1 MDNTDLLEKVVNYI
15 EVNEQTRN
23 LLLEVLSSV
32 KTTTN
37 NVCISE
43 EDKIKAAYALNMC
56 TVSVSQIID
65 YSDLNI
71 LEQEYEAILNNL
83 NLVQIPKDEA
93 LLHILRQLLDT
104 ITYFRIETN
113 EKELIEK
120 EYQQKMKNAIWSA
133 VPNFGMIVAGGNPI
147 TMAISLAS
155 QVGIGYMNY
164 RRNKA
169 EYGIE
174 KERSEW
180 ELQKTAIEQF
190 NGLRRELFDTAWRLA
205 DSYEFPDGYR
215 LTERQITHYNKILMD
230 QDKIRKYERLEMIKE
245 DFEAYPPFW
254 YFIGNAANYIAGSN
268 DISEETRKHYRKKA
282 LEYFDKF
289 EKLDKFNILRQD
301 QLVASCALEHI
312 DLLLFSKNPDM
323 VKIEKLL
330 HDAVVNSKNS
340 NDILELCALTY
351 LKIGNQNEAAKIL
364 RSLVNEDYNKIIN
377 AQILSSIYVC
387 KKNHIEYELLA
398 TRVESE
404 YLYPMPK
411 EGETINNLE
420 RKFGEN
426 QRCVLKEKYRLV
438 LKDYLNKY
446 AIKWN
451 QITSIFDMQKQYPD
465 DFFLETKKA
474 MEERI
479 RQAKKIYSNNNKKIY
494 YQQRMVENDYELN
507 ILEILNKMIIN
518 LFEAKS
524 FSDYALQQKVE
535 ESIRNKLIENKDNIN
550 RIQDAI
556 QGEKFNVKDY
566 TFSQEKIKLKNIV
579 GDAFKQVYEYAIR
592 ETENANINDISN
604 LEGDLR
610 EFCRSNRLDFPEILI
625 NYDAKKGEMFNK
637 KRVLF
642 DPQLFGSQAV
652 LAKRNADFMDEMA
665 LFMKDKMKDVQI
677 LNELTDVYFRR
688 TAEFNG
694 YFYDIA
700 FEQYAN
706 IKSHAIMVLKDKS
719 KRKFDLIFTTDG
731 IVSVIRDK
739 VKNLT
744 PYDEIKLKG
753 DSILLYR
760 NEIILTR
767 EYKTISFDVNIL
779 YDLICQIRT
788 KFIGNLEDKTDYIS
802 GVVNPQ
808 ILNQW
813 FKERKDAMEDDV
825 TRMYIIPKEDIIK
838 HMGYHFE
845 DELDEEKNLIQCYY
859 ETKTGN
865 ILGIRIVQ
873 FDNINSNFQA
883 VLLQHNGI
891 LKMGK

>member
-1 MDNTDLLEKVVNYI
+1 M
-15 EVNEQTRN
+15 
-23 LLLEVLSSV
+23 
-32 KTTTN
+32 
-37 NVCISE
+37 
-43 EDKIKAAYALNMC
+43 
-56 TVSVSQIID
+56 
-65 YSDLNI
+65 
-71 LEQEYEAILNNL
+71 
-83 NLVQIPKDEA
+83 
-93 LLHILRQLLDT
+93 
-104 ITYFRIETN
+104 
-113 EKELIEK
+113 
-120 EYQQKMKNAIWSA
+120 
-133 VPNFGMIVAGGNPI
+133 
-147 TMAISLAS
+147 
-155 QVGIGYMNY
+155 
-164 RRNKA
+164 
-169 EYGIE
+169 
-174 KERSEW
+174 
-180 ELQKTAIEQF
+180 
-190 NGLRRELFDTAWRLA
+190 
-205 DSYEFPDGYR
+205 
-215 LTERQITHYNKILMD
+215 
-230 QDKIRKYERLEMIKE
+230 
-245 DFEAYPPFW
+245 
-254 YFIGNAANYIAGSN
+254 
-268 DISEETRKHYRKKA
+268 
-282 LEYFDKF
+282 
-289 EKLDKFNILRQD
+289 DKFNILRQD

-652 LAKRNADFMDEMA
+652 LAKRNADFMDEMT